1 MKQAYPFRPLSDV
14 PTQYHLGT
22 GLHTLGLLRW
32 ILKQTGRAD
41 VYVSTFSTS
50 DAFLC
55 GFLRLRRRKLIANA
69 TLVADLKAARKT
81 VQLYRLMQSCFDHV
95 HLAQNHSK
103 IMLVKNESHQVAVI
117 SSQNQTYGD
126 RAECTMITTDLK
138 AYYSLLA
145 GLRGI
150 VDKSLELNGLF
161 QRLTDKDRKLCAGDD
176 DPTEISA
183 LLGIDERELCDDI
196 ATVGCPARAAYVRG
210 ASATA
215 LELRRTLHDTALAGS
230 PYSIQECQRLLA
242 AALSAVT

>member
-103 IMLVKNESHQVAVI
+103 ICLSRTRAIRLLLLV
-117 SSQNQTYGD
+117 
-126 RAECTMITTDLK
+126 
-138 AYYSLLA
+138 
-145 GLRGI
+145 LRT
-150 VDKSLELNGLF
+150 
-161 QRLTDKDRKLCAGDD
+161 R
-176 DPTEISA
+176 PT
-183 LLGIDERELCDDI
+183 
-196 ATVGCPARAAYVRG
+196 
-210 ASATA
+210 ATA
-215 LELRRTLHDTALAGS
+215 
-230 PYSIQECQRLLA
+230 P
-242 AALSAVT
+242 SAQ

>member
-103 IMLVKNESHQVAVI
+103 IMLVKNENYQVAVI

-138 AYYSLLA
+138 AHYSLLA
-145 GLRGI
+145 GLRDI

-176 DPTEISA
+176 DPD
-183 LLGIDERELCDDI
+183 GDI
-196 ATVGCPARAAYVRG
+196 RPFGY
-210 ASATA
+210 
-215 LELRRTLHDTALAGS
+215 
-230 PYSIQECQRLLA
+230 
-242 AALSAVT
+242 